1 MKIGH
6 TPSPAARQMLADAAR
21 VEARARIAPPG
32 HAAQLQ
38 EQARNLRAAAARIE
52 AREREKNGGDLFP

>member
-6 TPSPAARQMLADAAR
+6 RTSPAARQMLADAAR

-32 HAAQLQ
+32 HAAQLE
-38 EQARNLRAAAARIE
+38 EQARTLRAAAARLE